1 MIAENREALGKKRDL
16 TVIWKTVYAVCA
28 DHKAAQYN
36 KKYYD
41 PACEIMAQRTNIRN
55 WKPLRD
61 RQGKILDQE
70 FIKLFEQIE
79 RDTIGGAT
87 SEEKGKWGN
96 KVEK

>member
-1 MIAENREALGKKRDL
+1 MFGFSSQKRDL
-16 TVIWKTVYAVCA
+16 AVIWKTVYAVCA